1 MRTAATRAPMVSVLA
16 IEQRSVLQQ
25 LTDPAGLAVFDF
37 DGTLAPLVQDRN
49 AAVMRSATA
58 ILFRQVCSMYR
69 CAIITGRAIADVQ
82 PRLADA
88 AVVAIIGNHGMEPSL
103 GLESCANDVAALYPQ
118 LLALFAAEPAFEIE
132 NKTYSLTVHYRRHAF
147 RQKARLTVLRSL
159 AQFETNMRLVEGKC
173 VVNLVPL
180 AAPNKG
186 DALETLRKAFRA
198 SATLYVGDDVTDEDV
213 FELPEATGVITVR
226 VGQRKKSAARFF
238 LRTQRDIDS
247 LLRRMITLR
256 SSEQIHENST
266 SSAHRDE
273 VGSST

>member
-1 MRTAATRAPMVSVLA
+1 MTTAGTRAPMVSILA
-16 IEQRSVLQQ
+16 KEQRLLLQQ
-25 LTDPAGLAVFDF
+25 LTDPAGLVVFDF

-49 AAVMRSATA
+49 AAVMRPGTA
-58 ILFRQVCSMYR
+58 NLFRQVCAMYR
-69 CAIITGRAIADVQ
+69 CAIITGRAIADVRA
-82 PRLADA
+82 RLADA
-88 AVVAIIGNHGMEPSL
+88 SVVSIIGNHGMEPSL
-103 GLESCANDVAALYPQ
+103 GLESCANDVVALYPQ
-118 LLALFAAEPAFEIE
+118 VVALFAAEPAFEVE

-147 RQKARLTVLRSL
+147 KQKARLTVLRSL

-186 DALETLRKAFRA
+186 DALETLRKTFRA

-213 FELPEATGVITVR
+213 FELPDATGVITVR

-247 LLRRMITLR
+247 LLRRMIALR
-256 SSEQIHENST
+256 SSEHIHEDST
-266 SSAHRDE
+266 GSAHKVEDQ
-273 VGSST
+273 SAT